1 MFLYTHLSLST
12 VQECM
17 VAFRTRSSNM
27 FLVFRL
33 SKVLLVRVLKQCLA
47 NSGMFKP
54 LLVEQQVSN

>member
-1 MFLYTHLSLST
+1 MFLYTKLVNSAG
-12 VQECM
+12 V